1 MINFKLYK
9 EHNQWKL
16 LISNEGTKLPVI
28 SFDEK
33 VDYDDIVA
41 LIPILCKGDILTVNV
56 NFTENK

>member
-9 EHNQWKL
+9 ECGQWKL

-28 SFDEK
+28 SFNEE
-33 VDYDDIVA
+33 VSYDDIVA
-41 LIPILCKGDILTVNV
+41 LIPILCKGDILTINV